1 MMETLRFRGK
11 VNEDVVDNLNE
22 KIPEALKATR

>member
-22 KIPEALKATR
+22 KIPEALKAAR